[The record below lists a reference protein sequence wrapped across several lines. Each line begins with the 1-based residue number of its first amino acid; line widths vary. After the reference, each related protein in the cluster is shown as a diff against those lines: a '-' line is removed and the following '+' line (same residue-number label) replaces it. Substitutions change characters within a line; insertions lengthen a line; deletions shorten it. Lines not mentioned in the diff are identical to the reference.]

1 MAAPHFAVTDMFK
14 KDLAA
19 VNLSKVEHEEID
31 FHSNARRQ
39 DSTSQTKALLDT
51 FNFDRRAIAIGIDP
65 YLELWDSYDNPHPE
79 WAAWLWSHG
88 LMRRMML
95 STATWSTMLSA
106 YCDPSQA
113 LLDHLADPAKTV
125 TYVNNLDFAV
135 FERFIK
141 NDAEI
146 SAQDLSYSVIDG
158 QDVLDGSHSGEY
170 DFIECSIGN
179 LLSPTMAFVDGY
191 LDALAPGGT
200 WMITNTSGY
209 RKIYTE
215 RYYSLHHYVR
225 HQKYLQNQAG
235 ISVFHIPIDLG
246 YTIIR
251 KDA

>member
-1 MAAPHFAVTDMFK
+1 M
-14 KDLAA
+14 
-19 VNLSKVEHEEID
+19 
-31 FHSNARRQ
+31 
-39 DSTSQTKALLDT
+39 
-51 FNFDRRAIAIGIDP
+51 
-65 YLELWDSYDNPHPE
+65 
-79 WAAWLWSHG
+79 
-88 LMRRMML
+88 
-95 STATWSTMLSA
+95 
-106 YCDPSQA
+106 
-113 LLDHLADPAKTV
+113 
-125 TYVNNLDFAV
+125 
-135 FERFIK
+135 
-141 NDAEI
+141 
-146 SAQDLSYSVIDG
+146 SYSVIDT

-215 RYYSLHHYVR
+215 RYYSQPHYVR